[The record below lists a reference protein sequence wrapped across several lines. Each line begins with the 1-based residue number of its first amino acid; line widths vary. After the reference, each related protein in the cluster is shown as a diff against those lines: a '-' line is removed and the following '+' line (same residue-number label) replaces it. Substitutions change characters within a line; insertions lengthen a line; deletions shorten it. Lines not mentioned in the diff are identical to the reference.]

1 MSSSA
6 SYKDSISLDGRSILV
21 TGGTGSFGQKFV
33 EMVLRRYKP
42 KRLAIYSRDELKQY
56 EMQQKFDPKD
66 HRCLR
71 YFLGDVRDLDRLKM
85 ALRGIDT
92 VIHAAALKQVPA
104 AEYNPTECIHTNV
117 LGAENLVMACITE
130 GVERLVALSTDKACN
145 PINLYGASKLASD
158 KIFTAANQLSGEDG
172 AAFCCVRYGN
182 VVGSRGSVV
191 PLYQR
196 LVAEG
201 STELPVTDT
210 RMTRF
215 WITLE
220 RGVEFVLS
228 CLDMMRGGEI
238 FIPKIPSMKITDLAE
253 ALSPEGKFKI
263 IGIRPGE
270 KLHEVMITEDDAR
283 NTVEFPDRYVIEPN
297 PVAWTG
303 HVLRDG
309 AAPVEDGFRYASDNN
324 TEWLDAAG
332 LHDLVSSASRD

>member
-1 MSSSA
+1 VSSLGTYEHSL
-6 SYKDSISLDGRSILV
+6 SLDGRSVLV
-21 TGGTGSFGQKFV
+21 TGGTGSFGHKFV
-33 EMVLRRYKP
+33 EMVLARYKP

-56 EMQQKFDPKD
+56 EMQQKFNPNE

-130 GVERLVALSTDKACN
+130 GVKRLVALSTDKACN

-158 KIFTAANQLSGEDG
+158 KIFTAANQLSGDG
-172 AAFCCVRYGN
+172 GTVFCCVRYGN

-196 LVAEG
+196 LVTEG
-201 STELPVTDT
+201 TTELPVTDA

-220 RGVEFVLS
+220 QGVEFVLS

-238 FIPKIPSMKITDLAE
+238 FIPKIPSMKITDLAA
-253 ALSPEGKFKI
+253 ALSPGGKVKI

-283 NTVEFPDRYVIEPN
+283 NTVEFSDRYVIEPN

-309 AAPVEDGFRYASDNN
+309 AVPVEDGFRYASDNN
-324 TEWLDAAG
+324 TEWLDDAG
-332 LHDLVSSASRD
+332 LHELVASTSKD